1 MTDDDATSLSSWASE
16 SSYNTTPSIHSLGG
30 TPINALLPRVNE
42 TAESMAR
49 RFSTT
54 ARRRC
59 CAVAS
64 SAAT

>member
-49 RFSTT
+49 RFSTASNHST
-54 ARRRC
+54 ASLLR
-59 CAVAS
+59 S
-64 SAAT
+64 GK